1 MHNYCLLKDDFD
13 EGYFLDGGYDD
24 DDDNYG
30 SNGSDA
36 SNNST
41 PRAQDGLRAAEAKRV
56 QLMNIV
62 A

>member
-1 MHNYCLLKDDFD
+1 MHNYRLLKDDFD
-13 EGYFLDGGYDD
+13 GGYFLDNNNVDGDID
-24 DDDNYG
+24 G

-36 SNNST
+36 SDDST
-41 PRAQDGLRAAEAKRV
+41 PRGRDGLRAAEAKRV